1 MAVSRTKSDV
11 LLELDSEYLRDL
23 AHHLNSSARD
33 YSYISNERLL
43 ERVSEKLTVEQVDA
57 VFESYNKG
65 HSPVKAA
72 DKVSPPEVSDI
83 QQSLENTFGCA
94 GLKEVKIG
102 KKYCDFVVPKSITA
116 IEIKTAR
123 DRIDRAIEQVAQ
135 YRQWAD
141 FVYLAFDESHR
152 DSIPQIIESSDVGL
166 LQYTQNGVIEVDPAE
181 CSEVASGHRLKW
193 MTYDELSTVASS
205 YNISPKGGKSKIS
218 KKLEM
223 QLSEEELDSIFIDY
237 LYNRS

>member
-1 MAVSRTKSDV
+1 MAISRTKSDV
-11 LLELDSEYLRDL
+11 LSELDPEYLRDL

-33 YSYISNERLL
+33 YSYISNERLV

-72 DKVSPPEVSDI
+72 DKVSPPEVSDF
-83 QQSLENTFGCA
+83 QQSLESMFECA
-94 GLKEVKIG
+94 GLNEVKIG

-123 DRIDRAIEQVAQ
+123 DRLDRAIEQVAQ

-166 LQYTQNGVIEVDPAE
+166 LQYTQDEVIEADPAE
-181 CSEVASGHRLKW
+181 CTEVDSGNRLNW
-193 MTYDELSTVASS
+193 MTYDKLSTVARS
-205 YNISPKGGKSKIS
+205 YNVSPRGGKSKIS
-218 KKLEM
+218 KSLDV
-223 QLSEEELDSIFIDY
+223 QLSEEELDYIFIDY